1 MAQLLMSKVQQQ
13 QVDWRRDRC
22 LELLSQGFTQSD
34 IATMLQVDRSIISRD
49 MTHLRH
55 EAQENLQ
62 KHIHET
68 IPEEYHK
75 AMTGINQVLRMC
87 WAIVSK
93 TEDEKTKL
101 QALSLINDC
110 NKYKIDLSTNGV
122 VVTDAI
128 KYVNGKMEHLN
139 NQEKKLKLL
148 QDIKEEAEAE
158 AEEETATPIPP
169 STETAT
175 GTEEQ
180 PTHNGVF

>member
-1 MAQLLMSKVQQQ
+1 
-13 QVDWRRDRC
+13 
-22 LELLSQGFTQSD
+22 
-34 IATMLQVDRSIISRD
+34 
-49 MTHLRH
+49 MTYLRH

-68 IPEEYHK
+68 IPEEYQK

-122 VVTDAI
+122 VITDAI
-128 KYVNGKMEHLN
+128 KYVNSKMDHLN
-139 NQEKKLKLL
+139 TAEKKLL
-148 QDIKEEAEAE
+148 QDIKEDTEAESE
-158 AEEETATPIPP
+158 AEDEVEED
-169 STETAT
+169 
-175 GTEEQ
+175 GWEQ
-180 PTHNGVF
+180 LDSNRQTL

>member
-1 MAQLLMSKVQQQ
+1 MA
-13 QVDWRRDRC
+13 
-22 LELLSQGFTQSD
+22 
-34 IATMLQVDRSIISRD
+34 
-49 MTHLRH
+49 HLRDQ
-55 EAQENLQ
+55 AQETLQ

-68 IPEEYHK
+68 IPEEYQK
-75 AMTGINQVLRMC
+75 SMTRINQVLRIC
-87 WAIVSK
+87 WSIVNK

-128 KYVNGKMEHLN
+128 KYVNGKMDHLN
-139 NQEKKLKLL
+139 NQEKKLL